1 MCMLQ
6 ISSQSELSLEKAY
19 EQFGGF
25 EIDLL
30 KSIANSTVRMKF
42 LKVFSQAQEFIE
54 WLQRETK
61 SILHCMLMLYKFAWE
76 VPEQTILR
84 IFILYIE
91 LLSTQQCS

>member
-6 ISSQSELSLEKAY
+6 ISSQSELSLEKVY

-25 EIDLL
+25 EIDSL

-42 LKVFSQAQEFIE
+42 LKVFSQAQQFIE

-61 SILHCMLMLYKFAWE
+61 SKLHCMLMLYKHLLGRF
-76 VPEQTILR
+76 QIKQY
-84 IFILYIE
+84 YIY
-91 LLSTQQCS
+91 SFYT